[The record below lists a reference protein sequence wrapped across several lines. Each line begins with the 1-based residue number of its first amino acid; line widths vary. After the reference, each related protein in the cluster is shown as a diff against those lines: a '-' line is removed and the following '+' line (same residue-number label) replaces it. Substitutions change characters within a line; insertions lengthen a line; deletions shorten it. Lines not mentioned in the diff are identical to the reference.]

1 MHKPQSKGYTE
12 AIDMWSLGVITLCL
26 LTGSPFISFEELQD
40 MNQADIA
47 AKLAQAGHDYPPW
60 SQQGKDFIK
69 KLIVLEPLKR
79 MTAKEAVDHDWF
91 RKPTRIA
98 VELDKLYERS
108 LVFWS
113 KRPNYIGIV
122 EDLPDVLPKVVR
134 PKKVLS
140 NKGSNARRKLA
151 HKKVPDVASPY
162 FSLERHLHPRGAPN
176 KSSLYSQRKR
186 MLEDLKDAGS
196 PFIDTTE
203 KLERGAVTKL
213 ARLKS
218 SFRLQRE
225 EFDADMTGITSP
237 IRRPTEPSSTDTV
250 IETLTSQLRRPIFT
264 VLKGGSIVNNGLGA
278 GMDGMQSAIPERP
291 TDEYDKTHDEI
302 SANKAQRR
310 QPSPETGSSIRQ
322 VDACDLFGTI
332 PIEIKAAG
340 AAAAERAAYDDFQ
353 SFLDNED
360 EEMEY
365 YSVES
370 PPKTH
375 TRSYSISQD
384 DREMYDEAA
393 KDLPKW
399 STAKAFS
406 QAIAKRKQL
415 KRSQEDR
422 TTSAAWA
429 NDIRKQ

>member
-1 MHKPQSKGYTE
+1 
-12 AIDMWSLGVITLCL
+12 
-26 LTGSPFISFEELQD
+26 LTGNPFISFEELQD

-47 AKLAQAGHDYPPW
+47 IKLSQASHDYPPW

-140 NKGSNARRKLA
+140 NKGSNAHRKLA
-151 HKKVPDVASPY
+151 HKKIPDATSPY
-162 FSLERHLHPRGAPN
+162 FSLERHLHPCGAHT

-196 PFIDTTE
+196 PFIDTT
-203 KLERGAVTKL
+203 KQPERGAVTKL

-218 SFRLQRE
+218 PSRLQRE
-225 EFDADMTGITSP
+225 EFDTDMTGITSP
-237 IRRPTEPSSTDTV
+237 IRRPTEPSFTDTG
-250 IETLTSQLRRPIFT
+250 IETLTSRLRRPIFT
-264 VLKGGSIVNNGLGA
+264 VLKGRSIANNGLGA
-278 GMDGMQSAIPERP
+278 GTDGMQSAIPERP
-291 TDEYDKTHDEI
+291 ADEYDKRHDEI
-302 SANKAQRR
+302 SANKARRR
-310 QPSPETGSSIRQ
+310 QPSPETGSGIRQ

-332 PIEIKAAG
+332 PIEIKAAE
-340 AAAAERAAYDDFQ
+340 AAEAERAAYDDFQ

-365 YSVES
+365 CSVES
-370 PPKTH
+370 PPNTQ

-393 KDLPKW
+393 KDLPKL

-415 KRSQEDR
+415 KESQEDR

-429 NDIRKQ
+429 NDIRKR

>member
-1 MHKPQSKGYTE
+1 
-12 AIDMWSLGVITLCL
+12 MWSLGVITLCL
-26 LTGSPFISFEELQD
+26 LTGNPFISFEELQD

-47 AKLAQAGHDYPPW
+47 AKLVQASHDYPPW

-79 MTAKEAVDHDWF
+79 MTAKEAVGHDWF

-113 KRPNYIGIV
+113 KRPNYISIV
-122 EDLPDVLPKVVR
+122 EDLPDVLPKVIR
-134 PKKVLS
+134 PKNALS
-140 NKGSNARRKLA
+140 NKGSNVHRKLA
-151 HKKVPDVASPY
+151 HKKIPDAASPY

-186 MLEDLKDAGS
+186 MLEDLNAGS

-203 KLERGAVTKL
+203 QPERGAVTKL

-225 EFDADMTGITSP
+225 ELDTDMTSITSP
-237 IRRPTEPSSTDTV
+237 IRRPKEPSSTDTA

-264 VLKGGSIVNNGLGA
+264 VLKGGSIANNGLGA
-278 GMDGMQSAIPERP
+278 SADGMQSAIPERP
-291 TDEYDKTHDEI
+291 TDEYDKTRDEI
-302 SANKAQRR
+302 SVNKAQRR
-310 QPSPETGSSIRQ
+310 QPSPEISCSIRQ
-322 VDACDLFGTI
+322 VDACDLFGTT
-332 PIEIKAAG
+332 PIEIKAAE
-340 AAAAERAAYDDFQ
+340 AAEAERAAYDDFQ

-365 YSVES
+365 NSVES

-393 KDLPKW
+393 KDLPKL
-399 STAKAFS
+399 STAKAFP
-406 QAIAKRKQL
+406 QAIARRKQL
-415 KRSQEDR
+415 KGS
-422 TTSAAWA
+422 
-429 NDIRKQ
+429 